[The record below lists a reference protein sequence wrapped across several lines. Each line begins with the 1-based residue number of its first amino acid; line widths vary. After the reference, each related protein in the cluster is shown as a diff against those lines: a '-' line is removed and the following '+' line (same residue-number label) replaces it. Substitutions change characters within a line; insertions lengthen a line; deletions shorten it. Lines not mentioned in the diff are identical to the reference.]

1 MKCYNLSYF
10 CVACIVEATHG
21 YLYSLSVHLRL
32 LIFTPCFMRVNKDL
46 EEEFEDAKGII
57 RIRKSKK
64 DKQRQKGN
72 IIGDTHQ
79 ICYVK
84 EYPSGAPEFTF
95 GF

>member
-21 YLYSLSVHLRL
+21 YLYSLSVRLRL
-32 LIFTPCFMRVNKDL
+32 LIFTPCFMGVNKDL

-64 DKQRQKGN
+64 DSQHNGQKKKDKRTNSGLQN
-72 IIGDTHQ
+72 IHIKLK
-79 ICYVK
+79 I
-84 EYPSGAPEFTF
+84 E
-95 GF
+95 